1 MSIVKMKRLRLFALA
16 SDRDDLF
23 VKLQNFGCVEISD
36 QSDKL
41 TDEQWSAFVRPQN
54 SDFGE
59 NKAKGDK
66 IEAAIETLNKFAPV
80 KSGFLSARPSY
91 NRLELYDDGAL
102 NKALAVSDEIIERNG
117 QINAAFAKINR
128 ATATRATIA
137 PWANVDIPLDT
148 TGTANSIVRF
158 GVSPSTVNLEAMK
171 AELAAAADAAQL
183 FEAGRDAEQ
192 IYLILICHKAQE
204 EDAMQAV
211 KSFGFGAAAFK
222 GVNGTAAENLAA
234 IDAEIAQL
242 NAEKD
247 SLIAELAVYN
257 EYRDTLKLCSD
268 RVLSDMRREECKER
282 MVGTDKTFYL
292 EGWTTVNDAAALEDI
307 LKDYTCWWEI
317 EDPTEEEAE
326 EVPVKLKSNKLTS
339 PFNMVTEMYSLPFY
353 GGVDPNPLIMPFFT
367 VFFGIMFADMGY
379 GLLLLILGIIMSKKM
394 RPRGM
399 MKYMCGL
406 MKICGISTFV
416 FGALTGSFFGD
427 VITVLSEMFGGYVE
441 LPKAIDAL
449 GDPMTVLIGS
459 LALGVLHLLVGL
471 GVQGYMLIRDGQ
483 VKEALFDVGT
493 TYLMFIGVALGALG
507 VTWIVLIVAVVLFI
521 ISQGRSS
528 KSIVGKIGSG
538 LWALYNFITG
548 YFGDILSY
556 CRLMALM
563 LASAVIASVF
573 NTLGA
578 MTGNIVVFI
587 VIFVIGHLLNI
598 ALNVIGTFVHTSR
611 LQYLEFFGKFYRD
624 GGKPFQPLT
633 IKTNY
638 VDII

>member
-16 SDRDDLF
+16 SDRDEMF
-23 VKLQNFGCVEISD
+23 VKLQSFGCVEVSD

-41 TDEQWSAFVRPQN
+41 TDAEWSTLVRPQS
-54 SDFGE
+54 SDYAG
-59 NKAKGDK
+59 NKAKSDK
-66 IEAAIETLNKFAPV
+66 IEAALDALNKFAPV
-80 KSGFLSARPSY
+80 KSGFLSAKPAF

-102 NKALAVSDEIIERNG
+102 NKALTVSDEILERNG
-117 QINAAFAKINR
+117 EINAAFAKINK
-128 ATATRATIA
+128 AAAARATIA
-137 PWANVDIPLDT
+137 PWAKADIPLET
-148 TGTANSIVRF
+148 TGTANAIVRF
-158 GVSPSTVNLEAMK
+158 GVCPSTVDVGAVK
-171 AELAAAADAAQL
+171 AQLAQAADAAEL
-183 FEAGRDAEQ
+183 YEAGRDSEQ

-222 GVNGTAAENLAA
+222 GVTGTAAENLAA
-234 IDAEIAQL
+234 IDAEIAAL
-242 NAEKD
+242 EAEKD
-247 SLIAELAVYN
+247 EIIKQLADYN
-257 EYRDTLKLCSD
+257 QYRETLKLCSD
-268 RVLSDMRREECKER
+268 RLLSDMKREECKER
-282 MVGTDKTFYL
+282 LVGTDKTFYL
-292 EGWTTVNDAAALEDI
+292 EGWVPAPDADGLEK
-307 LKDYTCWWEI
+307 LLAGFNCWWEL
-317 EDPTEEEAE
+317 EEPDPENLE
-326 EVPVKLKSNKLTS
+326 EVPVKLRSNKLTS

-367 VFFGIMFADMGY
+367 VFFGIMFADIGY
-379 GLLLLILGIIMSKKM
+379 GLLILLAGIILSKKM
-394 RPRGM
+394 RPGGM

-406 MKICGISTFV
+406 MKICGISTIV

-427 VITVLSEMFGGYVE
+427 VVTVLSEMFGGYVE

-483 VKEALFDVGT
+483 VKDAIFDVGSV
-493 TYLMFIGVALGALG
+493 YLMFIGVALGVLK
-507 VTWIVLIVAVVLFI
+507 VTWILLIVAVVFFI
-521 ISQGRSS
+521 ITQGRSS